1 MNTRKNSTSSEH
13 LTVRL
18 LVIPEKGPEPGRF
31 AKQMAP
37 PFNVLSSSRRIR
49 WMASTRQKSVAL
61 ETGAAAS
68 PEFRGR

>member
-18 LVIPEKGPEPGRF
+18 LVIPEKGPEQF